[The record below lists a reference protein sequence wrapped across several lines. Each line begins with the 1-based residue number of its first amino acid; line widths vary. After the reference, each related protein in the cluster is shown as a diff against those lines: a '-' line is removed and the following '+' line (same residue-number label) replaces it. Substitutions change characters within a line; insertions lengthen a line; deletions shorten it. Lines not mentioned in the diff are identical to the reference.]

1 MKKYELEA
9 NDINIHNSLIDDKI
23 GNQEYLSSLIRLIS
37 NIDDNEVICIDG
49 DWGVGKTFLVKQL
62 IYLIN
67 HYNEDNNQEQFK
79 LVEPEKDILINI
91 CNNNLVFY
99 YNAWENDDH
108 SDVLESIIYNIL
120 NEYPK
125 YKNEV
130 SSKFD
135 KTEAIKEVLNILT
148 KIVSSKLLNIDFSAE
163 KIEKIKTF
171 KDLSDEINTYEE
183 RKSLFEELVN
193 KILVDKRMILVI
205 DELDRCNPN
214 FATKI
219 LEVIKHFYNLSNIT
233 VIIVSNNKEL
243 QNTIKQQYGQN
254 FNSYTYLNRFF
265 DYTMTIDNNRSID
278 YAKKYLEFRAETY
291 LPHDVFYAMIQKYK
305 FSLRDCNRYRV
316 LYDTAVDYIEND
328 NKRNFFFDKKENYCI
343 YSIILPII
351 YAFKIKDINAYNQCI
366 NRQTK
371 KLEEALYY
379 LNDYFN
385 KKGHGRWL
393 LEFVDINK
401 KYEDITDDEIINEIS
416 NTFIKVYNS
425 GGIDKIFL
433 KAIRVSI

>member
-37 NIDDNEVICIDG
+37 NINDNEVICIDG

-62 IYLIN
+62 IYLIE
-67 HYNEDNNQEQFK
+67 HYNEDNNQGQFK
-79 LVEPEKDILINI
+79 LVESERDILSNI
-91 CNNNLVFY
+91 CNKNLVFY

-125 YKNEV
+125 YKSEI

-135 KTEAIKEVLNILT
+135 KTGAIKEVLNILT
-148 KIVSSKLLNIDFSAE
+148 KIISSKFFNIDLSTE

-171 KDLSDEINTYEE
+171 NDLSDEINTYEE
-183 RKSLFEELVN
+183 RKKLFKKLIN
-193 KILVDKRMILVI
+193 KILIDKRMILVI

-214 FATKI
+214 FATKV
-219 LEVIKHFYNLSNIT
+219 LEVIKHYNLPNVT
-233 VIIVSNNKEL
+233 VIIVSNNNEL
-243 QNTIKQQYGQN
+243 QNTIKQQYGQS

-265 DYTMTIDNNRSID
+265 DYTMTIDNSRSIV

-291 LPHDVFYAMIQKYK
+291 LPHDVFYAMSQKYK

-316 LYDTAVDYIEND
+316 LYDTAIDYIEND
-328 NKRNFFFDKKENYCI
+328 NKRNIFFNKKENCCV

-351 YAFKIKDINAYNQCI
+351 YAFKVKDINAYNQCI
-366 NRQTK
+366 NGQTK

-379 LNDYFN
+379 LNEYFN
-385 KKGHGRWL
+385 KNGHGRWL
-393 LEFVDINK
+393 LDFVDINK
-401 KYEDITDDEIINEIS
+401 KYEDITDDEIIKEIS
-416 NTFIKVYNS
+416 NIFIKIFNS
-425 GGIDKIFL
+425 EGIDKLFL
-433 KAIRVSI
+433 KAIKVSI

>member
-291 LPHDVFYAMIQKYK
+291 LPHDVFYAMTQKYK

-351 YAFKIKDINAYNQCI
+351 YTFKIKDINAYNQCI

>member
-9 NDINIHNSLIDDKI
+9 NDINIYNSLIDDRI

-37 NIDDNEVICIDG
+37 NINNNEVICIDG

-62 IYLIN
+62 IYLIK
-67 HYNEDNNQEQFK
+67 HYNENNNQGQFK
-79 LVEPEKDILINI
+79 LVEPERDILSNI
-91 CNNNLVFY
+91 CNKNLVFY
-99 YNAWENDDH
+99 YNAWENDAH

-125 YKNEV
+125 YKSEI

-135 KTEAIKEVLNILT
+135 KTGAIKEVLNILT
-148 KIVSSKLLNIDFSAE
+148 KIISSKFLNIDLSAE

-183 RKSLFEELVN
+183 RKNLFEELIN
-193 KILVDKRMILVI
+193 KILIDKRMILVI

-214 FATKI
+214 FATKV
-219 LEVIKHFYNLSNIT
+219 LEVIKHFYNLSNVT

-265 DYTMTIDNNRSID
+265 DYTMTIDNSRSID

-291 LPHDVFYAMIQKYK
+291 LPHDVFYAMSQKYK

-328 NKRNFFFDKKENYCI
+328 NKRNFFFNKKENCCI

-351 YAFKIKDINAYNQCI
+351 YAFKVKNIDAYKQCI
-366 NRQTK
+366 NGQTK

-385 KKGHGRWL
+385 KKGYGRWL
-393 LEFVDINK
+393 LDFVDINK
-401 KYEDITDDEIINEIS
+401 KHEDITDDEIIKEIS

-425 GGIDKIFL
+425 EGIERLFL
-433 KAIRVSI
+433 KAIRASI

>member
-278 YAKKYLEFRAETY
+278 YAKKYLEFRSETY
-291 LPHDVFYAMIQKYK
+291 LPHDVFYAMTQKYK

-328 NKRNFFFDKKENYCI
+328 NKRTFFFDKKENYCI

-416 NTFIKVYNS
+416 NTFIKAYNS

>member
-171 KDLSDEINTYEE
+171 NDLSDEINTYEE

-254 FNSYTYLNRFF
+254 FNSYTYLNKFF

-291 LPHDVFYAMIQKYK
+291 LPHDVFYAMTQKYK

>member
-125 YKNEV
+125 YKNEI

-291 LPHDVFYAMIQKYK
+291 LPHDVFYAMTQKYK

-366 NRQTK
+366 NGQTK

>member
-9 NDINIHNSLIDDKI
+9 NDINIYNSLIDDRI

-37 NIDDNEVICIDG
+37 NINNNEVICIDG

-62 IYLIN
+62 IYLIK
-67 HYNEDNNQEQFK
+67 HYNENNNQGQFK
-79 LVEPEKDILINI
+79 LVEPERDILSNI
-91 CNNNLVFY
+91 CNKNLVFY
-99 YNAWENDDH
+99 YNAWENDAH

-125 YKNEV
+125 YKSEI

-135 KTEAIKEVLNILT
+135 KTGAIKEVLNILT
-148 KIVSSKLLNIDFSAE
+148 KIISSKFLNIDLSAE

-183 RKSLFEELVN
+183 RKNLFEELIN
-193 KILVDKRMILVI
+193 KILIDKRMILVI

-214 FATKI
+214 FATKV
-219 LEVIKHFYNLSNIT
+219 LEVIKHFYNLSNVT

-265 DYTMTIDNNRSID
+265 DYTMTIDNSRSID

-291 LPHDVFYAMIQKYK
+291 LPHDVFYAMSQKYK

-328 NKRNFFFDKKENYCI
+328 NKRKLLHLFYHSSNYLCI
-343 YSIILPII
+343 
-351 YAFKIKDINAYNQCI
+351 
-366 NRQTK
+366 
-371 KLEEALYY
+371 
-379 LNDYFN
+379 
-385 KKGHGRWL
+385 
-393 LEFVDINK
+393 
-401 KYEDITDDEIINEIS
+401 
-416 NTFIKVYNS
+416 
-425 GGIDKIFL
+425 
-433 KAIRVSI
+433 

>member
-214 FATKI
+214 FASKI

-291 LPHDVFYAMIQKYK
+291 LPHDVFYAMTQKYK

>member
-291 LPHDVFYAMIQKYK
+291 LPHDVFYAMTQKYK

>member
-67 HYNEDNNQEQFK
+67 HYNEDINQEQFK

-125 YKNEV
+125 YKNEI

-243 QNTIKQQYGQN
+243 QNTIRQQYGQN

-291 LPHDVFYAMIQKYK
+291 LPHDVFYAMTQKYK

-366 NRQTK
+366 NGQTK

>member
-49 DWGVGKTFLVKQL
+49 DWGVGKTFLVKEL
-62 IYLIN
+62 IYLIK
-67 HYNEDNNQEQFK
+67 HYNENNNQEQYK
-79 LVEPEKDILINI
+79 LVELEKDILINI
-91 CNNNLVFY
+91 CNNNLIFY

-125 YKNEV
+125 YKNEI

-148 KIVSSKLLNIDFSAE
+148 KIVSSKLLNIDLSAE

-171 KDLSDEINTYEE
+171 KDLSDAINTYEE
-183 RKSLFEELVN
+183 RKSLFEELIN

-219 LEVIKHFYNLSNIT
+219 LEVIKHFYSLSNVT

-291 LPHDVFYAMIQKYK
+291 LPHDVFYAMTQKYK

-328 NKRNFFFDKKENYCI
+328 NKRNFVFNKKENYCI

-351 YAFKIKDINAYNQCI
+351 YAFKVKDINAYNQCI
-366 NRQTK
+366 EGQTK

-401 KYEDITDDEIINEIS
+401 KYEDITDDEIIKEIS

>member
-291 LPHDVFYAMIQKYK
+291 LPHDVFYAMTQKYK

-385 KKGHGRWL
+385 KKGHGRLL

>member
-291 LPHDVFYAMIQKYK
+291 LPHDVFYAMTQKYK

-416 NTFIKVYNS
+416 NTFIKAYNS

>member
-67 HYNEDNNQEQFK
+67 HYNEDINQEQFK

-125 YKNEV
+125 YKNEI

-291 LPHDVFYAMIQKYK
+291 LPHDVFYAMTQKYK

-366 NRQTK
+366 NGQTK

>member
-37 NIDDNEVICIDG
+37 NINDNEVICIDG

-62 IYLIN
+62 IYLIE
-67 HYNEDNNQEQFK
+67 HYNEDNNQGQFK
-79 LVEPEKDILINI
+79 LVEPERDILSNI
-91 CNNNLVFY
+91 CNKNLVFY

-125 YKNEV
+125 YKSET

-135 KTEAIKEVLNILT
+135 KTGAIKEVLNILT
-148 KIVSSKLLNIDFSAE
+148 KIISSKFFNIDLSTE

-171 KDLSDEINTYEE
+171 NDLSDEINTYEE
-183 RKSLFEELVN
+183 RKKLFKKLIN
-193 KILVDKRMILVI
+193 KILIDKRMILVI

-214 FATKI
+214 FATKV
-219 LEVIKHFYNLSNIT
+219 LEVIKHYNLPNVT
-233 VIIVSNNKEL
+233 VIIVSNNNEL
-243 QNTIKQQYGQN
+243 QNTIKQQYGQS

-265 DYTMTIDNNRSID
+265 DYTMTIDNSRSIV

-291 LPHDVFYAMIQKYK
+291 LPHDVFYAMSQKYK

-316 LYDTAVDYIEND
+316 LYDTAIDYIEND
-328 NKRNFFFDKKENYCI
+328 NKRNVFFNEKENCCI

-351 YAFKIKDINAYNQCI
+351 YAFKVKDINAYNQCI
-366 NRQTK
+366 DGQTK

-379 LNDYFN
+379 LNEYFN
-385 KKGHGRWL
+385 KNGHGRWL
-393 LEFVDINK
+393 LDFVDINK
-401 KYEDITDDEIINEIS
+401 KYEDITDDEIIKEIS
-416 NTFIKVYNS
+416 NIFIKIFNS
-425 GGIDKIFL
+425 EGIDKLFL
-433 KAIRVSI
+433 KAIKVSI

>member
-1 MKKYELEA
+1 
-9 NDINIHNSLIDDKI
+9 
-23 GNQEYLSSLIRLIS
+23 
-37 NIDDNEVICIDG
+37 
-49 DWGVGKTFLVKQL
+49 
-62 IYLIN
+62 
-67 HYNEDNNQEQFK
+67 
-79 LVEPEKDILINI
+79 
-91 CNNNLVFY
+91 
-99 YNAWENDDH
+99 
-108 SDVLESIIYNIL
+108 
-120 NEYPK
+120 
-125 YKNEV
+125 
-130 SSKFD
+130 
-135 KTEAIKEVLNILT
+135 
-148 KIVSSKLLNIDFSAE
+148 
-163 KIEKIKTF
+163 
-171 KDLSDEINTYEE
+171 
-183 RKSLFEELVN
+183 
-193 KILVDKRMILVI
+193 
-205 DELDRCNPN
+205 
-214 FATKI
+214 
-219 LEVIKHFYNLSNIT
+219 
-233 VIIVSNNKEL
+233 
-243 QNTIKQQYGQN
+243 
-254 FNSYTYLNRFF
+254 
-265 DYTMTIDNNRSID
+265 MTIDNNRSID

-291 LPHDVFYAMIQKYK
+291 LPHDVFYAMTQKYK

-351 YAFKIKDINAYNQCI
+351 YTFKIKDINAYNQCI

>member
-67 HYNEDNNQEQFK
+67 HYNEDINQEQFK

-125 YKNEV
+125 YKNEI
-130 SSKFD
+130 SS
-135 KTEAIKEVLNILT
+135 ILT

-291 LPHDVFYAMIQKYK
+291 LPHDVFYAMTQKYK

-366 NRQTK
+366 NGQTK

>member
-37 NIDDNEVICIDG
+37 HIDDNEVICIDG
-49 DWGVGKTFLVKQL
+49 DWGVGKTFLVKEL
-62 IYLIN
+62 IYLIK
-67 HYNEDNNQEQFK
+67 HYNENNNQEQYK

-91 CNNNLVFY
+91 CNNNLIFY

-125 YKNEV
+125 YKNEI

-135 KTEAIKEVLNILT
+135 KTEAIKEILNILT
-148 KIVSSKLLNIDFSAE
+148 KIVSSKLLNIDLSAE

-171 KDLSDEINTYEE
+171 KDLSDAINTYEE
-183 RKSLFEELVN
+183 RKSLFEELIN

-219 LEVIKHFYNLSNIT
+219 LEVIKHFYSLSNVT

-291 LPHDVFYAMIQKYK
+291 LPHDVFYAMTQKYK

-316 LYDTAVDYIEND
+316 LYDTAVDYIDND
-328 NKRNFFFDKKENYCI
+328 NKRNFFFNKNENYCI

-351 YAFKIKDINAYNQCI
+351 YAFKVKDINAYNQCI
-366 NRQTK
+366 EGQTK

-401 KYEDITDDEIINEIS
+401 KCEDITDDEIIKEIS

>member
-49 DWGVGKTFLVKQL
+49 DWGVGKTFLVKEL
-62 IYLIN
+62 IYLIK
-67 HYNEDNNQEQFK
+67 HYNENNNQEQYK

-91 CNNNLVFY
+91 CNNNLIFY

-125 YKNEV
+125 YKNEI

-148 KIVSSKLLNIDFSAE
+148 KIVSSKLLNIDLSAE

-171 KDLSDEINTYEE
+171 KDLSDAINTYEE
-183 RKSLFEELVN
+183 RKSLFEELIN

-219 LEVIKHFYNLSNIT
+219 LEVIKHFYSLSNVT

-243 QNTIKQQYGQN
+243 QNNQY
-254 FNSYTYLNRFF
+254 
-265 DYTMTIDNNRSID
+265 
-278 YAKKYLEFRAETY
+278 
-291 LPHDVFYAMIQKYK
+291 H
-305 FSLRDCNRYRV
+305 
-316 LYDTAVDYIEND
+316 
-328 NKRNFFFDKKENYCI
+328 
-343 YSIILPII
+343 
-351 YAFKIKDINAYNQCI
+351 
-366 NRQTK
+366 
-371 KLEEALYY
+371 
-379 LNDYFN
+379 
-385 KKGHGRWL
+385 H
-393 LEFVDINK
+393 
-401 KYEDITDDEIINEIS
+401 YE
-416 NTFIKVYNS
+416 YP
-425 GGIDKIFL
+425 
-433 KAIRVSI
+433 